1 MIGGRIQLGEDSAQ
15 AVEREFEEELGI
27 TVKAERLLWTVE
39 NFFTYKSRL
48 YHEFSFIYLI
58 HDVEDKFREI
68 AEVVSLQAEAFQY
81 GWITFERMKEL
92 TLKPAFL
99 QEKLLHLPAAP
110 EHLIFKE
117 S

>member
-1 MIGGRIQLGEDSAQ
+1 M
-15 AVEREFEEELGI
+15 GI